1 MEEDLRLL
9 EVGVHSVGLTAT
21 LEETLEQEAV
31 DEGEH
36 DRVGGRDRES
46 GTAWG
51 ERHQHAGSEHE
62 EQSRKDKNFGVHFIC
77 LTQKI

>member
-21 LEETLEQEAV
+21 LEETLDQEGV
-31 DEGEH
+31 YEGEH
-36 DRVGGRDRES
+36 DRVSGRDREG

-51 ERHQHAGSEHE
+51 ERH
-62 EQSRKDKNFGVHFIC
+62 
-77 LTQKI
+77 